1 MTKTIRSIERGL
13 QVLKALNAT
22 PISSLQDVYRLTGI
36 PKPTLLRILHT
47 FEQSG
52 VVSRR
57 LADGRYRIGTSL
69 TRLGRRRDR
78 YDRIAEAA
86 APVLDQ
92 LCQKV
97 SWPSDLMVPAGDH
110 MEVRETSRIQSPF
123 MIYYHK
129 DRVGMPVNWLLSA
142 VGRAYLAHCP
152 EAERQKVIHL
162 LRKSAKA
169 EDWLAHDAKRLNEIL
184 SETRRRGYGLRDQA
198 FVGGPYGAHM
208 PDGLAGIAVPLMDR
222 GRVHG
227 VINVIWPKSARTVE
241 EMIRECLGDLKAAA
255 SEIVN
260 SLRSRPRL

>member
-1 MTKTIRSIERGL
+1 MKKTIRSLERGL

-22 PISSLQDVYRLTGI
+22 PISSLQDVYRLTRI

-78 YDRIAEAA
+78 YDRVAEAA
-86 APVLDQ
+86 APVLDD

-110 MEVRETSRIQSPF
+110 MEVRETSRTQSPF
-123 MIYYHK
+123 MIYYNK

-142 VGRAYLAHCP
+142 VGRAYLAYCP
-152 EAERQKVIHL
+152 HAERQKVINL
-162 LRKSAKA
+162 LRKSDRP
-169 EDWLAHDAKRLNEIL
+169 ENWLARDPKRIDEIL
-184 SETRRRGYGLRDQA
+184 SETRMRGYGLRDQA
-198 FVGGPYGAHM
+198 FVGGPYGAQL
-208 PDGLAGIAVPLMDR
+208 PDGLAGIAVPLLDPAGGSM
-222 GRVHG
+222 V
-227 VINVIWPKSARTVE
+227 
-241 EMIRECLGDLKAAA
+241 
-255 SEIVN
+255 
-260 SLRSRPRL
+260 